1 MAGLD
6 PIAFLKEQDE
16 TRRSLLHAV
25 GRAATALRERE
36 NSNLVVQLTNNIA
49 KMLGG

>member
-6 PIAFLKEQDE
+6 PISFLKEQDE
-16 TRRSLLHAV
+16 GRRSLMHAV

-36 NSNLVVQLTNNIA
+36 GNNLVVQLTNNIA
-49 KMLGG
+49 RMLGG